1 MKILL
6 YKQVFDVIK
15 IDQVSDDI
23 YKFQIN
29 YHFFCAA
36 KCVRFPSYPPPLSG
50 IYGIK
55 DANHK
60 LKNTVYTKDIQWW
73 E

>member
-15 IDQVSDDI
+15 IDQVSDI

-29 YHFFCAA
+29 YHFFVAHNA
-36 KCVRFPSYPPPLSG
+36 CVSPVIHRHSLPFMG
-50 IYGIK
+50 
-55 DANHK
+55 
-60 LKNTVYTKDIQWW
+60 
-73 E
+73 